1 MQWCQNLARILRYP
15 FINDRNTHHSCLSS
29 MRGCASSWLCLQPWP
44 SMTWAGAWCQMP
56 QRWLPSPHSTAPVAM
71 VCVCACV
78 CVHAHVRMDFGYSP
92 DRQTTRAGAYGVRS
106 YEANRL
112 NQITQHLRWV
122 GGKEIRSASCDA
134 GGVGED
140 MCRSG
145 VGEDICRW
153 SRTL

>member
-1 MQWCQNLARILRYP
+1 
-15 FINDRNTHHSCLSS
+15 
-29 MRGCASSWLCLQPWP
+29 
-44 SMTWAGAWCQMP
+44 
-56 QRWLPSPHSTAPVAM
+56 M